1 MAVKIRLSRKGRKKK
16 AFYHIIVADS
26 RAPRDGRF
34 IEKLGIYNPNTD
46 PATIELNF
54 DKALDWLQ
62 KGAQPSE
69 TCRAILSYK
78 GVLLKKHLLEGV
90 KKGAFNEEEA
100 EKRFQLWLK
109 GKENEVEA
117 KKAGIEKSQEDDK
130 NKRLEAEKL
139 INEARAADIAKK
151 ISDLAEEE
159 TKAEEAEKAEK
170 AEAKKAEE
178 AEKVEKVDEKK
189 TLETDE
195 AAKAKMPGEAV
206 EAVEEKAEEAVEAVE
221 EETEEAVE
229 AVEEKAEEAVEEK
242 AEEAVEAGK
251 SEEAKE
257 ATEEK
262 TEEKETKE

>member
-1 MAVKIRLSRKGRKKK
+1 MAVKIRLARKGSKKK

-109 GKENEVEA
+109 EKENEVEA

-139 INEARAADIAKK
+139 INEARAADLAKK

-159 TKAEEAEKAEK
+159 TKAEEAKEAEK

-195 AAKAKMPGEAV
+195 AAKAKMPV
-206 EAVEEKAEEAVEAVE
+206 EAVEEKAVKAVEAVE
-221 EETEEAVE
+221 VEQSEIPQGGTE
-229 AVEEKAEEAVEEK
+229 
-242 AEEAVEAGK
+242 K
-251 SEEAKE
+251 SEEPKG